1 MKVSPFAAALVAVL
15 LTACPSFAAVLR
27 VPQQHASIQAA
38 IDAAQA
44 GDTVLVAAGTY
55 RERIR
60 LKPHITVRSDGN
72 DAFGKFGLLR
82 AEAAILDGGGDG
94 EKTPGVLMAEGSTL
108 DGFTVTNVGV
118 YDDALWKKHH
128 ATRGDDQPHEPIGH
142 FGAPAIGAVG
152 VNCTIVGNIVHH
164 NGDTGIG
171 LRGAK
176 DKRCSPRVVGNH
188 CYRNMGGGIGS
199 MEGSTGWIENNV
211 CFENFYAGI
220 GHSGASPIV
229 VGNRCYENV
238 RAGIGVAD
246 GGAPIL
252 RDNHCYRNRR
262 AGIGNRGQGTAPIIE
277 HNECYENGMAG
288 IGSEEQAAPI
298 IRGNNCHHNQ
308 MAGIGAQDGAT
319 PVIVANTC
327 RENVEAGIGL
337 RDDATAVV
345 VLNNCRNNQAAGIGV
360 RSGANGVLCFNQCEE
375 NKLVAIGLP
384 DRASAVIHGN
394 ELSRTGGGAPPLVA
408 IRGGAKALL
417 SENTFRG
424 GGVAG
429 LLVEGEV
436 LAEKNRFLGRG
447 QEQGTAIWVWK
458 GSSATVL
465 TNQFSDYRHG
475 VDASGSQVVISNNEA
490 QGFQGIAFVV
500 KQSTQPAHLY
510 GNRVISAN
518 REDQAVKVEGAAGI
532 VSDNLRKDPPATK

>member
-1 MKVSPFAAALVAVL
+1 MKAFLLAAALGAAHL
-15 LTACPSFAAVLR
+15 FANACWAEVRR
-27 VPQQHASIQAA
+27 VPQDHASIQAA

-44 GDTVLVAAGTY
+44 GDVVLVAAGTY

-60 LKPHITVRSDGN
+60 LKPQMIVRSDGN
-72 DAFGKFGLLR
+72 DTGGKTGLLR
-82 AEAAILDGGGDG
+82 AQVTIIDGGGAG
-94 EKTPGVLMAEGSTL
+94 EKTPGVLMADGSTL
-108 DGFTVTNVGV
+108 DGFTITNVGV

-128 ATRGDDQPHEPIGH
+128 ATRGDDQPHEHIGH

-152 VNCTIVGNIVHH
+152 VNCTIVGNLVHH

-171 LRGAK
+171 LSGVK
-176 DKRCSPRVVGNH
+176 DKRSSPRVVGNY

-220 GHSGASPIV
+220 GHSGASPMV

-246 GGAPIL
+246 GAAPIL
-252 RDNHCYRNRR
+252 RGNECYRNRR
-262 AGIGNRGQGTAPIIE
+262 AGIGNRGQGTEPIIE
-277 HNECYENGMAG
+277 QNECYENGMAG
-288 IGSEEQAAPI
+288 IGCEEHASPI
-298 IRGNNCHHNQ
+298 IRNNNCHHNQ
-308 MAGIGAQDGAT
+308 MAGIGAQDGAA
-319 PVIVANTC
+319 PVIVGNRC

-337 RDDATAVV
+337 RDDATGVV
-345 VLNNCRNNQAAGIGV
+345 VRNSLTKNQAAGIGV
-360 RSGANGVLCFNQCEE
+360 RAGANGVLCYNECAE

-384 DRASAVIHGN
+384 DRASAVLHGN
-394 ELSRTGGGAPPLVA
+394 DLSRIGGGAPPLVA

-436 LAEKNRFLGRG
+436 LAEKNRFLARG
-447 QEQGTAIWVWK
+447 QEQGTAIWIWK

-465 TNQFSDYRHG
+465 GNQFVDYRQA
-475 VDASGSQVVISNNEA
+475 VDANGAQVVAAGNEA
-490 QGFQGIAFVV
+490 QGFKGVAFLV

-510 GNRVISAN
+510 GNRAISAN
-518 REDQAVKVEGAAGI
+518 QEDQAVKVEGAAGI
-532 VSDNLRKDPPATK
+532 VSDNLRKDPPAAN